1 MALRINTNT
10 TAMRTAFIQG
20 DNNTDLE
27 TRLTRL
33 SSGMR
38 INKADDDAAASAILE
53 GYRAQITG
61 LAMGVRNAEMG
72 SNLIQVAEGS
82 LNEVNAILIRM
93 RELAVASSSSTVNDL
108 NREAIDAE
116 ANQLKQEIGRIARS
130 TVYNDMVLLT
140 GYGNSLDETTST
152 ALTDA
157 QTTGV
162 SRISLSGA
170 ANGTY
175 SITDNADGVI
185 SIGNGSIS
193 QTIDFNTV
201 LDGDK
206 VAAGS
211 SAILNFDRLG
221 ISVTIAGEGVS
232 GAEGDYY
239 LGDLDGKTIV
249 ICDAEGGSFQVG
261 ADGVAEDRVEVGIAD
276 MRAIGLFLN
285 LDTVSLG
292 TLASARSA
300 ITQLDQAIS
309 NVAQAR
315 GDLGTV
321 MNRLQHPMN
330 FTSNPMENNSNSEAA
345 LRDADMALE
354 AAKATRGQV
363 LSQAA
368 TAMLADAIR
377 TPQQAIG
384 LLAQ

>member
-93 RELAVASSSSTVNDL
+93 RELAVASSYSTVNDH

-193 QTIDFNTV
+193 QTIDFNAV

-249 ICDAEGGSFQVG
+249 ISDAEGGSLLVG

-292 TLASARSA
+292 TLASARLA

-321 MNRLQHPMN
+321 MNRLQHSMN
-330 FTSNPMENNSNSEAA
+330 FTSNSMENNSNSEAA

>member
-10 TAMRTAFIQG
+10 TAMRTVFIQG

-38 INKADDDAAASAILE
+38 LNKPNDDAAASAILE

-201 LDGDK
+201 LAGDK

-232 GAEGDYY
+232 GAEEDYY

-249 ICDAEGGSFQVG
+249 ISDAEGGSFQVG

-345 LRDADMALE
+345 SRDADMALE